1 MTDFTSAFISKKY
14 RKAYDLAYKL
24 ANEGKEV
31 IYRFKKGTK
40 DDLGGAFE
48 VDKASKIIH
57 KTEKPATKTKK
68 PSLMKRAFGD
78 KAWHGG
84 PKTKT
89 KDKTTNKKKSTVL
102 ARGPV
107 TDVDKQKAGKGN
119 IVSIKNTKDT
129 NSLKIETPDLKIVKT
144 TPKPKSNAGRPK
156 KVDPNANPV
165 SEGLGFGFTSPKKLA
180 AQEKRAAQKK
190 ATGNIYGNPLK
201 RDVTTVKG
209 GGAKRGDIS
218 KGRPSTDMQRYDKT
232 TGKPL
237 REGLTIGKGEPMS
250 RGNKPK
256 PIAGQPKKRR
266 TR

>member
-1 MTDFTSAFISKKY
+1 MTDWTSADAYIPKRYKKLY
-14 RKAYDLAYKL
+14 EA
-24 ANEGKEV
+24 ANEIAPTVYKM
-31 IYRFKKGTK
+31 TK
-40 DDLGGAFE
+40 DGFKSATKITKKPP
-48 VDKASKIIH
+48 VDKSA
-57 KTEKPATKTKK
+57 TKK

-78 KAWHGG
+78 TAWHGG
-84 PKTKT
+84 KKTK

-129 NSLKIETPDLKIVKT
+129 SSLKIETPDLKIVKT
-144 TPKPKSNAGRPK
+144 TPKPKSKAGRPP

-165 SEGLGFGFTSPKKLA
+165 TEGLLGRFTSPKVLA
-180 AQEKRAAQKK
+180 GREKRAAKKK
-190 ATGNIYGNPLK
+190 ATGNIYGHPLK
-201 RDVTTVKG
+201 KDVVTVQG
-209 GGAKRGDIS
+209 GGAKRGDIA

-237 REGLTIGKGEPMS
+237 REGLTIGRGEPMS
-250 RGNKPK
+250 RGTKPK

-266 TR
+266 KR

>member
-1 MTDFTSAFISKKY
+1 MTDWTDAFISKKY
-14 RKAYDLAYKL
+14 KKLYKL

-48 VDKASKIIH
+48 VDKASKIIK
-57 KTEKPATKTKK
+57 KTETPAAKTNK
-68 PSLMKRAFGD
+68 PSLMDRTLKDR
-78 KAWHGG
+78 AWHGG
-84 PKTKT
+84 KKTKP
-89 KDKTTNKKKSTVL
+89 KDKTTKQKSSGSTVWSR
-102 ARGPV
+102 AET
-107 TDVDKQKAGKGN
+107 TDLDKQKAGKGN

-144 TPKPKSNAGRPK
+144 TPKPKSKAGRPK
-156 KVDPNANPV
+156 KVDPNANPI
-165 SEGLGFGFTSPKKLA
+165 SEGLGFGFTSSKVLA
-180 AQEKRAAQKK
+180 GREKRAAKKK

-201 RDVTTVKG
+201 RDVVTVK

-237 REGLTIGKGEPMS
+237 REGLTIGRGEPMY
-250 RGNKPK
+250 RGTKPK
-256 PIAGQPKKRR
+256 KIAGQPSKLNRR
-266 TR
+266 RR